1 MNRKILCNQ
10 TLDSSIYLELRDDE
24 AETLQGGGIT
34 YTPKFNPPRLEALPS
49 PVRALVLLF
58 ANPFS

>member
-1 MNRKILCNQ
+1 MYRKILCNQ
-10 TLDSSIYLELRDDE
+10 MLDSSIYLELIDRE
-24 AETLQGGGIT
+24 AETIQGGNLKPLHYI
-34 YTPKFNPPRLEALPS
+34 PKLLALPS